1 MAAPPTPVD
10 LEAAI
15 REALEGAALEDIT
28 QRSLRTTVRS
38 NLGAVAYACL
48 LWTEKEQSLAR

>member
-15 REALEGAALEDIT
+15 REALEGAELEDIT
-28 QRSLRTTVRS
+28 QRSLRTTVRPS
-38 NLGAVAYACL
+38 PG
-48 LWTEKEQSLAR
+48 SLCRRGSIHSLEWQV